1 MQNRKLIGLVLI
13 GAVIMLIGACGGEG
27 ASSSQQSLAEGQS
40 VFQQYCVVCHGR
52 DGKMQANGA
61 KDLTLSQM
69 PLKDRVAL
77 IKSGKNLMAS
87 FNGILSPDQIDA
99 AAKYTMTF
107 K

>member
-1 MQNRKLIGLVLI
+1 MHKRSRLIGFAFAVGILALI
-13 GAVIMLIGACGGEG
+13 ACGGEG
-27 ASSSQQSLAEGQS
+27 ASSSQQNIAEGQS
-40 VFQQYCVVCHGR
+40 VFQKYCVVCHGR

-87 FNGILSPDQIDA
+87 FNGILSPDEIEA
-99 AAKYTMTF
+99 AAQYTMTF